1 MTDSAAPAD
10 RLPDGVV
17 RLDLAVV
24 LPDAP
29 DARDACVHRLVSE
42 IEGRPGIARVH
53 VLPAGGGEPAQL
65 CIHHDPRLIEVARVR
80 ELATT
85 AGAWLTERYG
95 HVVWEVESALSARR
109 ARRVADAL
117 RRLPGVLDAEAAPG
131 GALRI
136 EFDRRVTG
144 AAALEAALA
153 RLGLQ
158 RATPADRKAAEAH
171 GHDHGGP
178 FGANSELIFAI
189 ASFVLLGVGVALSF
203 FAAVPPLVPM
213 GLYAAACVAG
223 GWFTLREAIEA
234 ARLGRIEIDGLML
247 LAAAGAAILGEWAEA
262 ALLLALFSLGHA
274 LEHHAMGR
282 ARQAIAGLADLAPAT
297 AERLRDGVA
306 ETVPAASLAPGDVLR
321 IRPNARIPADAVVL
335 RGETSVDQA
344 PITGESQ
351 PADKRPVPDAARALG
366 NPAAIAAE
374 HRVFA
379 GTLNG
384 AGAIEV
390 AVTTPSG
397 ETALAR
403 LIRLVR
409 DSEARRSPTQRF
421 AERFER
427 VYVPAVLAVVALLLF
442 AFLVRDES
450 FGDSFYRAMAV
461 LVAASPCALAI
472 STPAAVLSGIARG
485 AGVGVLIK
493 GGAPLEGLARVR
505 AVAFDK
511 TGTLTEGRPRLTDV
525 LPAPGVDAA
534 DLLALAVAV
543 EAESDHP
550 LAMAVARD
558 GRARLGAEGALPAV
572 EAVASVTGRGV
583 TARLDAREIRIGRDG
598 FAAEAATLPAALRE
612 AIAALEASGRTV
624 MIVSRDGQALGAL
637 GLMDT
642 PRAGAR
648 DAVAALRALR
658 LAPLVMLSGDNAR
671 VAAAVAQEVGLD
683 EARGGLLPEEKVE
696 AVRALRAVQPVAM
709 IGDGVNDAPA
719 LAQADLGIAM
729 GAAGSAVALEAADV
743 ALMGDDLARLPEA
756 VALGRATVA
765 IIRQNIVISLGMV
778 AALVPAAMLGL
789 NLGAAVVFHE
799 GSTVAVVLNALRLL
813 GWRYRAP
820 GAA

>member
-1 MTDSAAPAD
+1 MT
-10 RLPDGVV
+10 
-17 RLDLAVV
+17 RLDLAVL

-29 DARDACVHRLVSE
+29 DARDACVNRLVNE
-42 IEGRPGIARVH
+42 IGGRPGIARVH
-53 VLPAGGGEPAQL
+53 VLPAGAGAPTQI
-65 CIHHDPRLIEVARVR
+65 CIHHDPALVEVARLR
-80 ELATT
+80 ELALA
-85 AGAWLTERYG
+85 AGARLTERYG
-95 HVVWEVESALSARR
+95 HVVWEVEGTLSARR
-109 ARRVADAL
+109 ARRVAEAL
-117 RRLPGVLDAEAAPG
+117 SRLPGVLEAEAAPG
-131 GALRI
+131 GPVRI
-136 EFDRRVTG
+136 EFDRGVTD

-153 RLGLQ
+153 GLRLR
-158 RATPADRKAAEAH
+158 RAAPDEHEHEHVEAPGH
-171 GHDHGGP
+171 AHDHDHGGP

-189 ASFVLLGVGVALSF
+189 ASFALLGIGFALSF
-203 FAAVPPLVPM
+203 VTAVPALVPT
-213 GLYAAACVAG
+213 GLYASACVAG
-223 GWFTLREAIEA
+223 GWFILREAIEA
-234 ARLGRIEIDGLML
+234 ARLGRLEIDGLML
-247 LAAAGAAILGEWAEA
+247 FAAAGAAVLGEWAEA

-282 ARQAIAGLADLAPAT
+282 ARQAVSGLAALAPAT
-297 AERLRDGVA
+297 AERLRDGVVA
-306 ETVPAASLAPGDVLR
+306 TVPAAALMRGDVLL
-321 IRPNARIPADAVVL
+321 IRPNGRIPADAVVL

-351 PADKRPVPDAARALG
+351 PADKRPVADPAAALA
-366 NPAAIAAE
+366 NPAALAPE
-374 HRVFA
+374 NRVFA

-390 AVTTPSG
+390 AVSAPSG

-403 LIRLVR
+403 MIRLVR
-409 DSEARRSPTQRF
+409 ESEARRSPTQRF

-427 VYVPAVLAVVALLLF
+427 LYVPAVLAVVVLLLF

-485 AGVGVLIK
+485 ARVGVLIK
-493 GGAPLEGLARVR
+493 GGAPLEGLARIR

-525 LPAPGVDAA
+525 LTAPGVREDE
-534 DLLALAVAV
+534 LLALAVAV
-543 EAESDHP
+543 EALSDHP
-550 LAMAVARD
+550 LAVAVARD
-558 GRARLGAEGALPAV
+558 GRARLGVAAALPTV
-572 EAVASVTGRGV
+572 EGVASVTGRGV
-583 TARLDAREIRIGRDG
+583 TARLGDAEIRIGRDG
-598 FAAEAATLPAALRE
+598 FAAEAASLPGSLRE

-624 MIVSRDGQALGAL
+624 MLVARDGQALGAL

-648 DAVAALRALR
+648 DAVAVLRAMG
-658 LAPLVMLSGDNAR
+658 LAPLLMLSGDNAR
-671 VAAAVAQEVGLD
+671 VAAAVARDIGLD

-696 AVRALRAVQPVAM
+696 AVRALRTAQPVAM
-709 IGDGVNDAPA
+709 VGDGVNDAPA
-719 LAQADLGIAM
+719 LAHADIGIAM

-756 VALGRATVA
+756 IGLGRATVA
-765 IIRQNIVISLGMV
+765 IIRQNLVISLGMV
-778 AALVPAAMLGL
+778 AVLVPAAVLGL

-813 GWRYRAP
+813 RWRQRA
-820 GAA
+820 A

>member
-1 MTDSAAPAD
+1 
-10 RLPDGVV
+10 
-17 RLDLAVV
+17 
-24 LPDAP
+24 
-29 DARDACVHRLVSE
+29 
-42 IEGRPGIARVH
+42 
-53 VLPAGGGEPAQL
+53 
-65 CIHHDPRLIEVARVR
+65 
-80 ELATT
+80 
-85 AGAWLTERYG
+85 
-95 HVVWEVESALSARR
+95 
-109 ARRVADAL
+109 
-117 RRLPGVLDAEAAPG
+117 
-131 GALRI
+131 
-136 EFDRRVTG
+136 
-144 AAALEAALA
+144 
-153 RLGLQ
+153 
-158 RATPADRKAAEAH
+158 
-171 GHDHGGP
+171 
-178 FGANSELIFAI
+178 
-189 ASFVLLGVGVALSF
+189 
-203 FAAVPPLVPM
+203 
-213 GLYAAACVAG
+213 
-223 GWFTLREAIEA
+223 
-234 ARLGRIEIDGLML
+234 
-247 LAAAGAAILGEWAEA
+247 
-262 ALLLALFSLGHA
+262 
-274 LEHHAMGR
+274 
-282 ARQAIAGLADLAPAT
+282 
-297 AERLRDGVA
+297 
-306 ETVPAASLAPGDVLR
+306 
-321 IRPNARIPADAVVL
+321 VVL

-351 PADKRPVPDAARALG
+351 PADKRPVADATRALA

-384 AGAIEV
+384 AGVIEV
-390 AVTTPSG
+390 AVTAPSG

-403 LIRLVR
+403 MIRLVR

-427 VYVPAVLAVVALLLF
+427 VYVPAVLAVVPLLLF
-442 AFLVRDES
+442 AFLVLDES

-485 AGVGVLIK
+485 ARVGVLIK

-534 DLLALAVAV
+534 ELLGLAGAV
-543 EAESDHP
+543 EAQSDHP
-550 LAMAVARD
+550 LAMAVVRD
-558 GRARLGAEGALPAV
+558 GRARLGAEVALPTV

-583 TARLDAREIRIGRDG
+583 TARLGASEIRIGRDG
-598 FAAEAATLPAALRE
+598 FAAETTTLPAALRE

-624 MIVSRDGQALGAL
+624 MIVSRDGQTLGAL

-648 DAVAALRALR
+648 DAVAALRALG

-671 VAAAVAQEVGLD
+671 VAAAVAQDVGLD

-696 AVRALRAVQPVAM
+696 AVRALRADQPVAM
-709 IGDGVNDAPA
+709 VGDGVNDAPA
-719 LAQADLGIAM
+719 LAQADIGIAM
-729 GAAGSAVALEAADV
+729 GAAGSAVALEAADL

-756 VALGRATVA
+756 IALGRATVA

-778 AALVPAAMLGL
+778 AVLVPAAMLGL

-799 GSTVAVVLNALRLL
+799 GSTVAVVLNALHLL

-820 GAA
+820 GAG